1 MLELNSNIIEY
12 LPTWFR
18 NIIDYQALS
27 TTESQQMEALAQA
40 IRSVADNFYFQTMD
54 ENAVQMWEQIFSIV
68 PNPQT
73 ETLSFR
79 QQRLINRIQMQ
90 PPFTLQ
96 FLYNK
101 LDQLIGPGKYIVTV
115 DYPNYTLYIESV
127 ATNQSYATEIA
138 YTIGKIK
145 PAHIVYI
152 NQPYLADALV
162 LGETVSLSELQ
173 WNYKLG
179 SWGLGELPFVTT
191 IEKEVIVVPSND
203 SIEQELLKDTASA
216 VSTDVASAQVNGNIS
231 ISSLTKSVT
240 ENMAQIQYTVT
251 PSQTELVTQIALLD
265 SDGNVL
271 TTSPVYVPITGDTVF
286 THKIAVNAQEG
297 GNING

>member
-40 IRSVADNFYFQTMD
+40 IQTVADNFYFQTMN

-73 ETLSFR
+73 ETISFR

-101 LDQLIGPGKYIVTV
+101 LDQLIGPGEYEINI
-115 DYPNYTLYIESV
+115 DYPNYTLYILSSAE
-127 ATNQSYATEIA
+127 NQSYAAEVS
-138 YTIGKIK
+138 YTIGRIK

-152 NQPYLADALV
+152 NQPYTADGMNLM
-162 LGETVSLSELQ
+162 ESVSLSEVV

-179 SWGLGELPFVTT
+179 SWGLGLLPFTST
-191 IEKEVIVVPSND
+191 QEKEVIVVPSVY
-203 SIEQELLKDTASA
+203 SIQNELLNDTAAA
-216 VSTDVASAQVNGNIS
+216 VSGNVASAQINGSIPIS
-231 ISSLTKSVT
+231 AIEKTTSGNV
-240 ENMAQIQYTVT
+240 AQITYTVT
-251 PSQTELVTQIALLD
+251 PEQAALITQVALLD
-265 SDGNVL
+265 SGGNVL
-271 TTSPVYVPITGDTVF
+271 TTSPVYVPVTGNTIL
-286 THKIAVNAQEG
+286 THKITVNAQEVAQ
-297 GNING
+297 NG

>member
-18 NIIDYQALS
+18 NILDYQALC

-40 IRSVADNFYFQTMD
+40 VQTVADNFFFQTMD

-73 ETLSFR
+73 ETLAFR

-101 LDQLIGPGKYIVTV
+101 LDQLIGPGEYEINI
-115 DYPNYTLYIESV
+115 DYPNYTLYILSSAE
-127 ATNQSYATEIA
+127 NQSYAAEVS
-138 YTIGKIK
+138 YTIGRIK

-152 NQPYLADALV
+152 NQPYTADGMNLM
-162 LGETVSLSELQ
+162 ESVSLSELV

-179 SWGLGELPFVTT
+179 SWGLGLLPFTST
-191 IEKEVIVVPSND
+191 QEKEVIVVPSVY
-203 SIEQELLKDTASA
+203 SIQNELLNDTATA
-216 VSTDVASAQVNGNIS
+216 VSENVASAQINGTIPIS
-231 ISSLTKSVT
+231 AIDKSTSGNV
-240 ENMAQIQYTVT
+240 AQITYTVT
-251 PSQTELVTQIALLD
+251 PEQTTLITQVALLD
-265 SDGNVL
+265 SSGNVL
-271 TTSPVYVPITGDTVF
+271 TTSPVYVPVTGNTIL
-286 THKIAVNAQEG
+286 THKITVNAQEVAQ
-297 GNING
+297 NG

>member
-18 NIIDYQALS
+18 NILDYQALC

-40 IRSVADNFYFQTMD
+40 VQTVADNFFFQTMD

-73 ETLSFR
+73 ETLAFR

-101 LDQLIGPGKYIVTV
+101 LDQLIGPGEYEINI
-115 DYPNYTLYIESV
+115 DYPNYTLYILSSAE
-127 ATNQSYATEIA
+127 NQSYAAEVS
-138 YTIGKIK
+138 YTIGRIK

-152 NQPYLADALV
+152 NQPYTADGMNLM
-162 LGETVSLSELQ
+162 ESVSLSEVV

-179 SWGLGELPFVTT
+179 SWGLGLLPFTST
-191 IEKEVIVVPSND
+191 QEKEVIVVPSVY
-203 SIEQELLKDTASA
+203 SIQNELLNDTAAA
-216 VSTDVASAQVNGNIS
+216 VSGNVASAQINGSIPIS
-231 ISSLTKSVT
+231 AIEKTTSGNVV
-240 ENMAQIQYTVT
+240 QITYTVT
-251 PSQTELVTQIALLD
+251 PEQAALITQVALLD
-265 SDGNVL
+265 SGGNVL
-271 TTSPVYVPITGDTVF
+271 TTSPVYVPVTGNTIL
-286 THKIAVNAQEG
+286 THKITVNAQEVTQ
-297 GNING
+297 NG

>member
-1 MLELNSNIIEY
+1 MLELNSNIAEY

-18 NIIDYQALS
+18 NILDYQALC

-40 IRSVADNFYFQTMD
+40 VQTVADNFFFQTMD

-73 ETLSFR
+73 ETLAFR

-101 LDQLIGPGKYIVTV
+101 LDQLIGPGEYEINI
-115 DYPNYTLYIESV
+115 DYPNYTLYILSSAE
-127 ATNQSYATEIA
+127 NQSYAAEVS
-138 YTIGKIK
+138 YTIGRIK

-152 NQPYLADALV
+152 NQPYTADGMNLM
-162 LGETVSLSELQ
+162 ESVSLSEVV

-179 SWGLGELPFVTT
+179 SWGLGLLPFTST
-191 IEKEVIVVPSND
+191 QEKEVIVVPSAY
-203 SIEQELLKDTASA
+203 SIQNELLNDTATA
-216 VSTDVASAQVNGNIS
+216 VSGNVASAQINGSIPIS
-231 ISSLTKSVT
+231 AIEKTTSGNV
-240 ENMAQIQYTVT
+240 AQITYTVT
-251 PSQTELVTQIALLD
+251 PEQAALITQVALLD
-265 SDGNVL
+265 SGGNVL
-271 TTSPVYVPITGDTVF
+271 TTSPVYVPVTGNTIL
-286 THKIAVNAQEG
+286 THKITVNAQEVAQ
-297 GNING
+297 NG

>member
-18 NIIDYQALS
+18 NIMDYQALC

-40 IRSVADNFYFQTMD
+40 VQTVADNFFFQTMD

-73 ETLSFR
+73 ETLAFR

-101 LDQLIGPGKYIVTV
+101 LDQLIGPGEYEINI
-115 DYPNYTLYIESV
+115 DYPNYTLYILSSAE
-127 ATNQSYATEIA
+127 NQAYAAEVS
-138 YTIGKIK
+138 YTIGRIK

-152 NQPYLADALV
+152 NQPYTADGMNLM
-162 LGETVSLSELQ
+162 ESVSLSEVV

-179 SWGLGELPFVTT
+179 SWGLGLLPFTST
-191 IEKEVIVVPSND
+191 QEKEVIVVPSVY
-203 SIEQELLKDTASA
+203 SIQNELLNDTAAA
-216 VSTDVASAQVNGNIS
+216 VSGNVASAQINGSIPIS
-231 ISSLTKSVT
+231 AIEKTTSGNV
-240 ENMAQIQYTVT
+240 AQITYTVT
-251 PSQTELVTQIALLD
+251 PEQAALITQVALLD
-265 SDGNVL
+265 SGGNVL
-271 TTSPVYVPITGDTVF
+271 TTSPVYVPVTGNTIL
-286 THKIAVNAQEG
+286 THKITVNAQEVTQ
-297 GNING
+297 NG

>member
-18 NIIDYQALS
+18 NILDYQALC

-40 IRSVADNFYFQTMD
+40 VQTVADNFFFQTMD

-73 ETLSFR
+73 ETLAFR

-101 LDQLIGPGKYIVTV
+101 LDQLIGPGEYAINI
-115 DYPNYTLYIESV
+115 DYPNYTLYILSSAE
-127 ATNQSYATEIA
+127 NQSYAAEVS
-138 YTIGKIK
+138 YTIGRIK

-152 NQPYLADALV
+152 NQPYTADGMNLM
-162 LGETVSLSELQ
+162 ERVSLSELV

-179 SWGLGELPFVTT
+179 SWGLGLLPFTST
-191 IEKEVIVVPSND
+191 QEKEVIVVPSVY
-203 SIEQELLKDTASA
+203 SIQNELLNDTATA
-216 VSTDVASAQVNGNIS
+216 VSENVASAQINGTIPIS
-231 ISSLTKSVT
+231 AIDKSTSGNV
-240 ENMAQIQYTVT
+240 AQITYTVT
-251 PSQTELVTQIALLD
+251 PEQTTLITQVALLD
-265 SDGNVL
+265 SSGNVL
-271 TTSPVYVPITGDTVF
+271 TTSPVYVPVTGNTIL
-286 THKIAVNAQEG
+286 THKITVNAQEVAQ
-297 GNING
+297 NG

>member
-18 NIIDYQALS
+18 NILDYQALC

-40 IRSVADNFYFQTMD
+40 VQTVADNFFFQTMD

-73 ETLSFR
+73 ETLAFR

-101 LDQLIGPGKYIVTV
+101 LDQLIGPGEYEINI
-115 DYPNYTLYIESV
+115 DYPNYTLYILSSAE
-127 ATNQSYATEIA
+127 NQSYATEVS
-138 YTIGKIK
+138 YTIGRIK

-152 NQPYLADALV
+152 NQPYTADGMNLM
-162 LGETVSLSELQ
+162 ESVSLSEVV

-179 SWGLGELPFVTT
+179 SWGLGLLPFTST
-191 IEKEVIVVPSND
+191 QEKEVIVVPSVY
-203 SIEQELLKDTASA
+203 SIQNELLNDTATA
-216 VSTDVASAQVNGNIS
+216 VSGNVASAQINGSIPIS
-231 ISSLTKSVT
+231 AIEKTTSGNV
-240 ENMAQIQYTVT
+240 AQITYTVT
-251 PSQTELVTQIALLD
+251 PEQAALITQVALLD
-265 SDGNVL
+265 SGGNVL
-271 TTSPVYVPITGDTVF
+271 TTSPVYVPVTGNTIL
-286 THKIAVNAQEG
+286 THKITVNAQEVAQ
-297 GNING
+297 NG

>member
-18 NIIDYQALS
+18 NIMDYQALC
-27 TTESQQMEALAQA
+27 TTESKQMEALAQA
-40 IRSVADNFYFQTMD
+40 VQTVADNFFFQTMD

-73 ETLSFR
+73 ETLAFR

-101 LDQLIGPGKYIVTV
+101 LDQLIGPGEYEINI
-115 DYPNYTLYIESV
+115 DYPNYTLYILSSAE
-127 ATNQSYATEIA
+127 NQSYAAEVS
-138 YTIGKIK
+138 YTIGRIK

-152 NQPYLADALV
+152 NQPYTADGMNLM
-162 LGETVSLSELQ
+162 ESVSLSEVV

-179 SWGLGELPFVTT
+179 SWGLGLLPFTST
-191 IEKEVIVVPSND
+191 QEKEVIVVPSVY
-203 SIEQELLKDTASA
+203 SIQNELLNDTAAA
-216 VSTDVASAQVNGNIS
+216 VSGNVASAQINGSIPIS
-231 ISSLTKSVT
+231 AIEKTTSGNV
-240 ENMAQIQYTVT
+240 AQITYTVT
-251 PSQTELVTQIALLD
+251 PEQAALITQVALLD
-265 SDGNVL
+265 SGGNVL
-271 TTSPVYVPITGDTVF
+271 TTSPVYVPVTGNTIL
-286 THKIAVNAQEG
+286 THKITVNAQEVAQ
-297 GNING
+297 NG

>member
-18 NIIDYQALS
+18 NILDYQALC
-27 TTESQQMEALAQA
+27 TTESQQMETLAQA
-40 IRSVADNFYFQTMD
+40 IQTVADNFYFQTMN

-101 LDQLIGPGKYIVTV
+101 LDQLIGPGEYEINI
-115 DYPNYTLYIESV
+115 DYPNYTLYILSSAE
-127 ATNQSYATEIA
+127 NQSYAAEVS
-138 YTIGKIK
+138 YTIGRIK

-152 NQPYLADALV
+152 NQPYTADGMNLT
-162 LGETVSLSELQ
+162 ESVSLSEVV

-179 SWGLGELPFVTT
+179 SWGLGLLPFTST
-191 IEKEVIVVPSND
+191 QEKEVIVVPSAY
-203 SIEQELLKDTASA
+203 SIQNELLNDTATA
-216 VSTDVASAQVNGNIS
+216 VSGNVASAKINGTIS
-231 ISSLTKSVT
+231 ISAIDKSTSGNV
-240 ENMAQIQYTVT
+240 AQITYTVT
-251 PSQTELVTQIALLD
+251 PEQAALITQVALLD
-265 SDGNVL
+265 SGGNAL
-271 TTSPVYVPITGDTVF
+271 TTSPVYVPVTGNTIL
-286 THKIAVNAQEG
+286 THKITVNAQEVAQ
-297 GNING
+297 NG

>member
-18 NIIDYQALS
+18 NIMDYQALC

-40 IRSVADNFYFQTMD
+40 VQTVADNFFFQTMD

-73 ETLSFR
+73 ETLAFR

-101 LDQLIGPGKYIVTV
+101 LDQLIGPGEYEINI
-115 DYPNYTLYIESV
+115 DYPNYTLYILSSAE
-127 ATNQSYATEIA
+127 NQAYAAEVS
-138 YTIGKIK
+138 YTIGRIK

-152 NQPYLADALV
+152 NQPYTADGMNLM
-162 LGETVSLSELQ
+162 ESVSLSEVV

-179 SWGLGELPFVTT
+179 SWGLGLLPFTST
-191 IEKEVIVVPSND
+191 QEKEVIVVPSVY
-203 SIEQELLKDTASA
+203 SIQNELLNDTAAA
-216 VSTDVASAQVNGNIS
+216 VSGNVASAQINGSIPIS
-231 ISSLTKSVT
+231 AIEKTTSGNV
-240 ENMAQIQYTVT
+240 AQITYTVT
-251 PSQTELVTQIALLD
+251 PEQAALITQVALLD
-265 SDGNVL
+265 SGGNVL
-271 TTSPVYVPITGDTVF
+271 TTSPVYVPVTGNTIL
-286 THKIAVNAQEG
+286 THKITVNAQEVAQ
-297 GNING
+297 NG